1 MLDLNCLEFILTEKM
16 NQHLIAK
23 DSISE
28 RLAIEIKL
36 LEDTIEKYTHR

>member
-1 MLDLNCLEFILTEKM
+1 MLDLNCLEFILKEKM

-28 RLAIEIKL
+28 RLAIEIKF
-36 LEDTIEKYTHR
+36 LEDIIEKHIHR